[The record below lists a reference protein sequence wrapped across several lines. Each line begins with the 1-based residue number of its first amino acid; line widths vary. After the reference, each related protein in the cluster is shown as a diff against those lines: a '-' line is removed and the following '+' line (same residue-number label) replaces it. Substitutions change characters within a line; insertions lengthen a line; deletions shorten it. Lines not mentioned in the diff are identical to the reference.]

1 MPERITLRQASLS
14 NSNPIVVNASGMTT
28 PFRLFGQATN
38 LWQWTALVSR
48 VTDDGFTIRDD
59 QAKQM
64 NVAMAWK
71 NLGAFEDLQVERLT
85 NGK

>member
-1 MPERITLRQASLS
+1 
-14 NSNPIVVNASGMTT
+14 MTT

-38 LWQWTALVSR
+38 LWRWTALVLR

-64 NVAMAWK
+64 NVAWHGKILA
-71 NLGAFEDLQVERLT
+71 RLKT
-85 NGK
+85 SRWND